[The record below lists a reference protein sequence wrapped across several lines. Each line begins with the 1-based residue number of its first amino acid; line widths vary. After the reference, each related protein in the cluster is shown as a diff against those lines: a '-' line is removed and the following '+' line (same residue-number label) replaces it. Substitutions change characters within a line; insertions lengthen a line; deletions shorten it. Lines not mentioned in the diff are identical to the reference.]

1 MIIYSRFWRAKCD
14 SPTSFFSL
22 RFLLAILFLGLFIL
36 LQPNVGVTCLR
47 FWYQELLNQ
56 IPSLP

>member
-1 MIIYSRFWRAKCD
+1 
-14 SPTSFFSL
+14 
-22 RFLLAILFLGLFIL
+22 